1 MASIM
6 LRHFLISTAFS
17 SSTSVGS
24 LGHRMRRFLSGLP
37 IGILTDGL
45 MT

>member
-1 MASIM
+1 MASSM
-6 LRHFLISTAFS
+6 LRHFLISMAFS